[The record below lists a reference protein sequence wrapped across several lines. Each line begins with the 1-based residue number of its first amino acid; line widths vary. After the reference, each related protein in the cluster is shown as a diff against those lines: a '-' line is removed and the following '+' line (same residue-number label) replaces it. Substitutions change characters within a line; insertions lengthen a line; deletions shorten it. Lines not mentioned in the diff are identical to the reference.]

1 MKAVIKNKLYNTET
15 AKEIAYWSNGMSYSD
30 FRFAEETLYQK
41 KTGGFFVLGHGGAM
55 SCYGEACTGG
65 YCAGSSIRPLTI
77 KEAKEWLEEYADAD
91 TYITV
96 FGDVEE
102 QI

>member
-1 MKAVIKNKLYNTET
+1 MKMKAVIKNKLYNTET
-15 AKEIAYWSNGMSYSD
+15 AKEITSWSNGMSYSD
-30 FRFAEETLYQK
+30 FRFLEETLYQK
-41 KTGGFFVLGHGGAM
+41 KTGEFFVLGHGGAM
-55 SCYGEACTGG
+55 SPYREACTGG
-65 YCAGSSIRPLTI
+65 YCAGSGIRPLTI

-102 QI
+102 

>member
-1 MKAVIKNKLYNTET
+1 MKAVIKNKLYNTDT

-30 FRFAEETLYQK
+30 FRFVEETLYQK
-41 KTGGFFVLGHGGAM
+41 KTGEFFVHGHGGAM
-55 SCYGEACTGG
+55 SYYREACTGG
-65 YCAGSSIRPLTI
+65 YCAGSGIRPLTI
-77 KEAKEWLEEYADAD
+77 DETKEWLEEYADAD

-102 QI
+102 